1 MKKKRSQNALPNF
14 KSKFERKIWEE
25 LTKEYRNCKYEC
37 DSYKYEQPVIYRTYT
52 PDFKT
57 GRAKVY
63 LETKGKLD
71 LETRKKMIWFKDCNP
86 NIRVIF
92 LFQNA
97 DVKLRKGSKT
107 SYGEWATKS
116 GFEWLDARKD
126 WLSAYKEMLKA

>member
-1 MKKKRSQNALPNF
+1 MKEKRSQNALPNF
-14 KSKFERKIWEE
+14 KSKFERSIWQQ
-25 LTKEYRNCKYEC
+25 LSRIFTNCQYEC
-37 DSYKYEQPVIYRTYT
+37 DSYKYEQPVIVRTYT

-57 GRAKVY
+57 GSDKVY

-71 LETRKKMIWFKDCNP
+71 LETRKKMVWFKDCNP
-86 NIRVIF
+86 NVRVIF

-107 SYGEWATKS
+107 SYGEWATKN

-126 WLSAYKEMLKA
+126 WISAYKEMLKA

>member
-1 MKKKRSQNALPNF
+1 MKEKRLQNALPNF
-14 KSKFERKIWEE
+14 KSKFERSIWE
-25 LTKEYRNCKYEC
+25 LLSKEYKHCKYEC
-37 DSYKYEQPVIYRTYT
+37 DSYKYEQPVIHRTYT

-57 GRAKVY
+57 GRSKVY

-71 LETRKKMIWFKDCNP
+71 LETRKKMVWFKDCNP
-86 NIRVIF
+86 NVRVIF

-107 SYGEWATKS
+107 SYGEWATKN